1 MVIKLRLLL
10 REKHQHFL
18 HIHTQLRS
26 TKFKNNPLFRPFVQ
40 PHLHPLEI
48 NMTETGL
55 SPDPY
60 TSPVPEIVLD
70 EDARAILIEAARRMG
85 RSPNYVVILA
95 VSAFLGH
102 SSASAAYAT
111 APRKPV
117 TRSAEAHPV
126 GDNLLSP
133 PPPPRPVKTKVL
145 VNGPHAFEIRG
156 CEFHW
161 SSPNQLK
168 SATLQL
174 QHVERGTMFD
184 LTVPVGWQWDKITSI
199 CSALIHSTITDPS
212 QLIGCQL
219 DFICSNGKPIRLPK

>member
-1 MVIKLRLLL
+1 M
-10 REKHQHFL
+10 
-18 HIHTQLRS
+18 TQ
-26 TKFKNNPLFRPFVQ
+26 
-40 PHLHPLEI
+40 
-48 NMTETGL
+48 
-55 SPDPY
+55 SPD
-60 TSPVPEIVLD
+60 VLPD
-70 EDARAILIEAARRMG
+70 ITLDNDARAIIHEAAQKLG
-85 RSPNYVVILA
+85 RSPNFVVTLA
-95 VSAFLGH
+95 VSALLGYP
-102 SSASAAYAT
+102 SALNG
-111 APRKPV
+111 
-117 TRSAEAHPV
+117 
-126 GDNLLSP
+126 GDNPLSP
-133 PPPPRPVKTKVL
+133 PPAPRPVKTKVL